1 MYVNWAEFQFLF
13 DSRAIKRGELHEH
26 FILCNSSFCSAP
38 SNLIMDR
45 QPFSSN
51 TATGTNFT
59 NNNELRI
66 VLVGKTGSG
75 KSASGNTI
83 LGRKCF
89 DSKCSPRSLTINCSK
104 CNSELDGKQVAV
116 IDTPGLSDTRFDEE
130 KTIKDFSRCVPFAAP
145 GPHVFLLVI
154 ALNRFTEEEKKSVE
168 KIQEIFGNTADKYS
182 MVLFTHG
189 DLLEDTSIENFL
201 SESSELQDLVRR
213 CNGQY
218 HVFNNK
224 LENKK
229 PQVTELLQKIR
240 SIVDK
245 NGGSH
250 YTNEMFQEAERIIAL
265 KKQQILKENEEKI
278 RKERAEVE
286 KEIQLKYQKEMQK
299 INQLFEA
306 EREKERQERAK
317 ERMERNRERE
327 AEKMMA
333 RMQLD
338 EQRRMGEQCRTQER
352 ERERHERQREMYAMQ
367 DQMKRER
374 EKELRE
380 QSERL
385 DAWYTSQLQQ
395 QEQKLQAMHAQE
407 ARRQAEQSARSD
419 SSCVIL

>member
-1 MYVNWAEFQFLF
+1 
-13 DSRAIKRGELHEH
+13 
-26 FILCNSSFCSAP
+26 
-38 SNLIMDR
+38 MDR

-189 DLLEDTSIENFL
+189 DLLEDTSIESFL

-395 QEQKLQAMHAQE
+395 QEQKLKAMHAQE

>member
-1 MYVNWAEFQFLF
+1 
-13 DSRAIKRGELHEH
+13 
-26 FILCNSSFCSAP
+26 
-38 SNLIMDR
+38 MDR
-45 QPFSSN
+45 RRYSSDR
-51 TATGTNFT
+51 ASGTYFT

-104 CNSELDGKQVAV
+104 CNSELDGQQVAV

-130 KTIKDFSRCVPFAAP
+130 KTVKDFSRCVPFAAP

-154 ALNRFTEEEKKSVE
+154 ALNRFTEEEKKSVQ
-168 KIQEIFGNTADKYS
+168 KIQEIFGKTADKYS

-240 SIVDK
+240 TIVDK

-250 YTNEMFQEAERIIAL
+250 YTNEMFQEAERIIAV
-265 KKQQILKENEEKI
+265 KKQQILKENEEKM
-278 RKERAEVE
+278 RKERAELE
-286 KEIQLKYQKEMQK
+286 KEIQLQYQKEMQK
-299 INQLFEA
+299 INELFEA
-306 EREKERQERAK
+306 ERARERQERARERMEEKKIRQREKQEREK

-333 RMQLD
+333 KMQLD
-338 EQRRMGEQCRTQER
+338 EQRRMDEQWRTQER
-352 ERERHERQREMYAMQ
+352 ERERQERQREMYAMQ
-367 DQMKRER
+367 DQMNRER
-374 EKELRE
+374 EKERRE
-380 QSERL
+380 QEERL
-385 DAWYTSQLQQ
+385 QAWHASQLQQ
-395 QEQKLQAMHAQE
+395 QEERLQALHDQA
-407 ARRQAEQSARSD
+407 ARRQAEESTKSD
-419 SSCVIL
+419 SFCVIL

>member
-1 MYVNWAEFQFLF
+1 MLE
-13 DSRAIKRGELHEH
+13 RG
-26 FILCNSSFCSAP
+26 
-38 SNLIMDR
+38 
-45 QPFSSN
+45 
-51 TATGTNFT
+51 G
-59 NNNELRI
+59 I

-154 ALNRFTEEEKKSVE
+154 ALNRFTEEEKSVE

-265 KKQQILKENEEKI
+265 KKQQILKENKEKI

-286 KEIQLKYQKEMQK
+286 KEIQLKYQKE
-299 INQLFEA
+299 I
-306 EREKERQERAK
+306 
-317 ERMERNRERE
+317 
-327 AEKMMA
+327 
-333 RMQLD
+333 
-338 EQRRMGEQCRTQER
+338 
-352 ERERHERQREMYAMQ
+352 H
-367 DQMKRER
+367 
-374 EKELRE
+374 
-380 QSERL
+380 
-385 DAWYTSQLQQ
+385 
-395 QEQKLQAMHAQE
+395 E
-407 ARRQAEQSARSD
+407 ARRRGRADAARGRAAHGNIQFSISPSFQGQTAD
-419 SSCVIL
+419 CLYSQRGNVTALPPGVEIGSCFRCFC

>member
-1 MYVNWAEFQFLF
+1 KTE
-13 DSRAIKRGELHEH
+13 
-26 FILCNSSFCSAP
+26 
-38 SNLIMDR
+38 
-45 QPFSSN
+45 
-51 TATGTNFT
+51 
-59 NNNELRI
+59 I

-104 CNSELDGKQVAV
+104 CNSELDGQQVAV

-130 KTIKDFSRCVPFAAP
+130 KTVKDFSRCVPFAAP

-154 ALNRFTEEEKKSVE
+154 ALNRFTEEEKKSVQ
-168 KIQEIFGNTADKYS
+168 KIQEIFGKTADKYS

-229 PQVTELLQKIR
+229 PQ
-240 SIVDK
+240 
-245 NGGSH
+245 
-250 YTNEMFQEAERIIAL
+250 M
-265 KKQQILKENEEKI
+265 
-278 RKERAEVE
+278 RKERAELE
-286 KEIQLKYQKEMQK
+286 KEIQLQYQKEMQK
-299 INQLFEA
+299 INELFEA
-306 EREKERQERAK
+306 ERARERQERER

-333 RMQLD
+333 KMQLD
-338 EQRRMGEQCRTQER
+338 EQRRMNEQWRTQER
-352 ERERHERQREMYAMQ
+352 ERERQREMYAMQ
-367 DQMKRER
+367 DQMKKER

-380 QSERL
+380 QEERL
-385 DAWYTSQLQQ
+385 QAWYTSQLQQ
-395 QEQKLQAMHAQE
+395 QEHKLQALHDQA
-407 ARRQAEQSARSD
+407 ARRRAEESTKSD
-419 SSCVIL
+419 SFCVIL

>member
-1 MYVNWAEFQFLF
+1 MCASWAEFQFHV
-13 DSRAIKRGELHEH
+13 SRAIKEGPPAGT
-26 FILCNSSFCSAP
+26 FLCSWSFCSAL

-45 QPFSSN
+45 RRYSSDR
-51 TATGTNFT
+51 ASGTNFT

-104 CNSELDGKQVAV
+104 CNSELDGQQVAV

-130 KTIKDFSRCVPFAAP
+130 KTVKDFSRCVPFAAP

-154 ALNRFTEEEKKSVE
+154 ALNRFTEEEKKSVQ
-168 KIQEIFGNTADKYS
+168 KIQEIFGKTADKYS

-240 SIVDK
+240 TIVDK

-250 YTNEMFQEAERIIAL
+250 YTNEMFQEAERIIAV
-265 KKQQILKENEEKI
+265 KKQQILKENEEKM
-278 RKERAEVE
+278 RKERAELE
-286 KEIQLKYQKEMQK
+286 EEIQLQYQKEMQK
-299 INQLFEA
+299 INELFEA
-306 EREKERQERAK
+306 ERARERQERAR
-317 ERMERNRERE
+317 ERQERARERE

-333 RMQLD
+333 KMQLD
-338 EQRRMGEQCRTQER
+338 EQRRMDEQWRTQER
-352 ERERHERQREMYAMQ
+352 ERERQERQREMYAMQ
-367 DQMKRER
+367 DQMNRER
-374 EKELRE
+374 EKERRE
-380 QSERL
+380 QEERL
-385 DAWYTSQLQQ
+385 QAWYTSQLQQ
-395 QEQKLQAMHAQE
+395 QEHKLQALHDQA
-407 ARRQAEQSARSD
+407 ARRRAEESTKSD

>member
-1 MYVNWAEFQFLF
+1 M
-13 DSRAIKRGELHEH
+13 
-26 FILCNSSFCSAP
+26 
-38 SNLIMDR
+38 
-45 QPFSSN
+45 
-51 TATGTNFT
+51 
-59 NNNELRI
+59 RI

-299 INQLFEA
+299 INQ
-306 EREKERQERAK
+306 
-317 ERMERNRERE
+317 
-327 AEKMMA
+327 KMMA

-338 EQRRMGEQCRTQER
+338 EQRRMGEQCRT
-352 ERERHERQREMYAMQ
+352 
-367 DQMKRER
+367 
-374 EKELRE
+374 
-380 QSERL
+380 L

-419 SSCVIL
+419 

>member
-1 MYVNWAEFQFLF
+1 MYVNWAEFQFRF
-13 DSRAIKRGELHEH
+13 DSRAIKRGELLEH
-26 FILCNSSFCSAP
+26 FILCSSSFCSAP

-189 DLLEDTSIENFL
+189 DLLEDTSIESFL

-395 QEQKLQAMHAQE
+395 QEQKLKAMHAQE